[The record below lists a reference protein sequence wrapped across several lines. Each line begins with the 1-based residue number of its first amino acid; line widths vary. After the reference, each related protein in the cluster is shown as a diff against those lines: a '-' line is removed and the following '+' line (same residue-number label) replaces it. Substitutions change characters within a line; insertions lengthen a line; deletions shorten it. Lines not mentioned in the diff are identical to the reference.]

1 MHEEAALAHPV
12 RRDQPMARSRSSS
25 VARRLAVRGLVEA
38 HQQPAFH
45 RADFAVGLSENAA
58 RSMGAAV
65 LDA

>member
-1 MHEEAALAHPV
+1 MHEEAALAHPI
-12 RRDQPMARSRSSS
+12 RRDQSMARSRSP
-25 VARRLAVRGLVEA
+25 VARRSAVRGPVEA

-45 RADFAVGLSENAA
+45 GADFAVGLSENAA